1 MTYLKHKFDRVFC
14 YFSLNRIAL
23 IIFMIL
29 NSSGVLSR
37 QIQCAICNGDIKNLQ
52 GVYQSKMF
60 HGVVCKDC
68 ANMFPPDD
76 IEMMLNLFFLYGGYF
91 GKEGNKPFS
100 IEHLAIILLL
110 HGEKMKEDNKLI
122 SFDEM
127 HQKAMHQALIHGI
140 SPTEYNNKLKK
151 FLK

>member
-1 MTYLKHKFDRVFC
+1 M
-14 YFSLNRIAL
+14 
-23 IIFMIL
+23 IFT
-29 NSSGVLSR
+29 SSGVFSR
-37 QIQCAICNGDIKNLQ
+37 RIQCAICNRDIKSLQ
-52 GVYQSKMF
+52 CVYQSKMLL
-60 HGVVCKDC
+60 GVVCKNC

-100 IEHLAIILLL
+100 IEHLAISLLL
-110 HGEKMKEDNKLI
+110 VGEKMKEDNKTI
-122 SFDEM
+122 SLDEM

-140 SPTEYNNKLKK
+140 SPAEYNDKLKK